1 MSINFK
7 FRLTVCLSGTVSP
20 RTPFLMTLHSRRL
33 LYSGTMHSGAP
44 LLPDPRLPQDRR
56 SGDRPPRRGYLGELF
71 EGATYR
77 HLLYFLLASPLS
89 VLSGVAL
96 CLVLV
101 GVPLLLVL
109 FGVPLLLL
117 GGWSLGLLAHLD
129 RALGAALLHVPLAR
143 ARALRPAG
151 FWAGVRARLGETNT
165 YKVLL
170 YSVLKLPY
178 MGLATSWLVGTFGS
192 GALLLALPFL
202 LPLYPELNIPVMVAD
217 RTFELGPYSAAL
229 LGVSGAVLLLL
240 GVSGLNLLARIWMI
254 ISYGLLTDYGE
265 NASAVREVAA
275 LREVAATVAFAGS
288 LEETLGRLLR
298 QAQGATSARSVRL
311 SVGEQVALSGP
322 PFSVPP
328 SLQATNRGRD
338 TLSPLRSEQGG
349 DGQLLS
355 LAVAPRGEV
364 LGTLE
369 AVYAHAPSL
378 REMQFWAA
386 VADQAAVSADIA
398 RLIDQAQTRGSE
410 QERARLARELHD
422 SVAQAL
428 YGVSLATR
436 TARAL
441 IEKNPVRAAESLD
454 FAVSLADGAAAEM
467 KALLFALR
475 PDALEEGGLVAALS
489 RLAEML
495 RLRYSLDVTF
505 DAPTEPPLDMAAK
518 GTLYRV
524 AQEATHNAVKHAR
537 ARHLTLRLAP
547 LGGGWRLTVSD
558 DGAGFD
564 PSATRPGSLG
574 LKSMHERAA
583 LIGAALGLRSSPGAG
598 TTLELWVP
606 LADVPHALE
615 AQS

>member
-1 MSINFK
+1 
-7 FRLTVCLSGTVSP
+7 
-20 RTPFLMTLHSRRL
+20 
-33 LYSGTMHSGAP
+33 MHSGAP
-44 LLPDPRLPQDRR
+44 LLPDPRLPDPRLPQDRR
-56 SGDRPPRRGYLGELF
+56 PAERPPRRGYLGELF

-77 HLLYFLLASPLS
+77 HLLYFVLATPLS

-96 CLVLV
+96 CLALV

-109 FGVPLLLL
+109 LGVPLLLL
-117 GGWSLGLLAHLD
+117 GGWCLGLLARLD
-129 RALGAALLHVPLAR
+129 RRLGTALLRLPLAR
-143 ARALRPAG
+143 PAALRPSG
-151 FWAGVRARLGETNT
+151 FWARVRARLGETNT
-165 YKVLL
+165 YKVML

-178 MGLATSWLVGTFGS
+178 MALATSWLLLTLGG
-192 GALLLALPFL
+192 GALMIALPFL
-202 LPLYPELNIPVMVAD
+202 LPLYPELNIPVMVGE

-229 LGVSGAVLLLL
+229 LGACGFFLLLL

-254 ISYGLLTDYGE
+254 VSYGLLTDYGE

-275 LREVAATVAFAGS
+275 LREVAATVAYAGS

-298 QAQGATSARSVRL
+298 RAQGATSARSVRL
-311 SVGEQVALSGP
+311 GVGEHSALSGP
-322 PFSVPP
+322 PFSVPG

-338 TLSPLRSEQGG
+338 TLSPLRNEQGG

-355 LAVAPRGEV
+355 LAVSSRGEV

-369 AVYAHAPSL
+369 AVYDHAPSV

-441 IEKNPVRAAESLD
+441 IEKNPVRASESLD
-454 FAVSLADGAAAEM
+454 FAVSLADGASAEM

-495 RLRYSLDVTF
+495 RLRYSLDVSF
-505 DAPTEPPLDMAAK
+505 EAPAEPPLDIAAK

-537 ARHLTLRLAP
+537 ARHLTLRLVP
-547 LGGGWRLTVSD
+547 LGEGWRLTVSD

-583 LIGAALGLRSSPGAG
+583 LIGAALGLRSAPGVG

-606 LADVPHALE
+606 LPDTSLVTGPVLG
-615 AQS
+615 AQA